1 MISLQLMK
9 VSEGV
14 LIRRDGRGGRA
25 FYYFGQEG
33 WALIWGKE
41 IQEVS
46 VLCKLHFFNVIQLE
60 SRANF
65 TVHNCLLSLVIQS
78 PIELL
83 VTNKKPS
90 MAWQQ
95 GKL

>member
-14 LIRRDGRGGRA
+14 LIRGDGGGGYLLFWPRR
-25 FYYFGQEG
+25 

-41 IQEVS
+41 IQQVS

-65 TVHNCLLSLVIQS
+65 TVHNCSLSPVIQS
-78 PIELL
+78 AVELL
-83 VTNKKPS
+83 VTNKKLS
-90 MAWQQ
+90 MALQQ